1 MSQYNAFN
9 SNYYHEAPPAGD
21 HSHLHPSPNSSKL
34 FSSERLTHADLP
46 SHNRESP
53 QPPQV
58 SATQLYF
65 NLNNSLDGLLS
76 KIEALK

>member
-9 SNYYHEAPPAGD
+9 SNYHHEASPNGD
-21 HSHLHPSPNSSKL
+21 HSHLHPSHNSSKL

-46 SHNRESP
+46 SYNTP